1 MTNGTRPGHANDVVG
16 RLEKILDRVEALIDT
31 AFPAVSRV
39 LPDYGAN
46 WTFRWERTGNRGK
59 IVPVEYPDLV
69 DLDDLVGIDHA
80 KSELV
85 RNTEQFVDGYPANNV
100 LLWGERGNGKSSC
113 VKGLLPQFAPRGLRM
128 VELQR
133 WDLLHLPEI
142 IALLR
147 GTPHRFILFCDD
159 LSFAEGEVD
168 YRGLKTLLD
177 GGVESRPANVLIYAT
192 SNRRHL
198 MPEPMTDNVGG
209 GEIHPEEAISEK
221 LSLSDRFG
229 LTLGVSTFDQELFIA
244 IVEHHAKR
252 LGISMER
259 DKLHKEALLWAL
271 YSGRRSGRS
280 ARQFVDDLAGRLR
293 IKVNEHSQL
302 PRNVPSN
309 KD

>member
-1 MTNGTRPGHANDVVG
+1 MTKGTRAGEAGDIIE
-16 RLEKILDRVEALIDT
+16 RLERIMDRVETVITA
-31 AFPAVSRV
+31 AFPAGSQG
-39 LPDYGAN
+39 LPNFGAYLA
-46 WTFRWERTGNRGK
+46 FRWERTGNRGQ

-80 KSELV
+80 KLELV

-113 VKGLLPQFAPRGLRM
+113 VKGLLGKFASRGLRM

-133 WDLLHLPEI
+133 WDLLHLPDI

-147 GTPHRFILFCDD
+147 DAPYRFILFCDD

-177 GGVESRPANVLIYAT
+177 GGVEARPANVLIYAT

-198 MPEPMTDNVGG
+198 MPEPMADNVGG
-209 GEIHPEEAISEK
+209 GEIHPEEAVSEK

-229 LTLGVSTFDQELFIA
+229 LTIGFSTFNQELFLA
-244 IVEHHAKR
+244 IVEHYAER
-252 LGISMER
+252 LGLPIDREELR
-259 DKLHKEALLWAL
+259 REALLWAL

-280 ARQFVDDLAGRLR
+280 ASQFIDDLTGRLR
-293 IKVNEHSQL
+293 IKGNL
-302 PRNVPSN
+302 RDRTGMAI

>member
-1 MTNGTRPGHANDVVG
+1 MKHTRGQENDVLG
-16 RLEKILDRVEALIDT
+16 RLERIMDRVEAAIDT
-31 AFPAVSRV
+31 AFPAVSKG
-39 LPDYGAN
+39 LPDFGAY
-46 WTFRWERTGNRGK
+46 WTFRWERTGNRGR
-59 IVPVEYPDLV
+59 IVPVGHPDLV
-69 DLDDLVGIDHA
+69 ELDDLVGIDHA

-85 RNTEQFVDGYPANNV
+85 RNTEQFVEGYPANNV

-113 VKGLLPQFAPRGLRM
+113 VKGLLPRFSPRGLRM

-147 GTPHRFILFCDD
+147 DSPYRFILFCDD

-177 GGVESRPANVLIYAT
+177 GGIEARPANVLIYAT

-229 LTLGVSTFDQELFIA
+229 LTLGFSTFDQELFLA
-244 IVEHHAKR
+244 IVEHHAVR
-252 LGISMER
+252 LGIPLEK
-259 DKLHKEALLWAL
+259 DKLRSEALLWAL

-293 IKVNEHSQL
+293 IKAANH
-302 PRNVPSN
+302 VPPTR
-309 KD
+309 KGVVE

>member
-1 MTNGTRPGHANDVVG
+1 MTKEVYTGQENDVLG
-16 RLEKILDRVEALIDT
+16 RLEQIMDRVEAAIDT
-31 AFPAVSRV
+31 VFPAVSKA
-39 LPDYGAN
+39 LPDFGAY
-46 WTFRWERTGNRGK
+46 WTFRWERTGNRGQ
-59 IVPVEYPDLV
+59 IVPVGHPDLV
-69 DLDDLVGIDHA
+69 ELDDLVGIDHA

-85 RNTEQFVDGYPANNV
+85 RNTEQFVAGYPANNV

-113 VKGLLPQFAPRGLRM
+113 VKGLLPRFSPRGLRM

-147 GTPHRFILFCDD
+147 DSPYRFILFCDD

-177 GGVESRPANVLIYAT
+177 GGVEARPANVLIYAT

-229 LTLGVSTFDQELFIA
+229 LTLGFSTFDQELFLA
-244 IVEHHAKR
+244 IVEHHAGQ
-252 LGISMER
+252 LGIPMKRE
-259 DKLHKEALLWAL
+259 KLRNEAILWAL

-293 IKVNEHSQL
+293 INTPIKHEKAL
-302 PRNVPSN
+302 SN